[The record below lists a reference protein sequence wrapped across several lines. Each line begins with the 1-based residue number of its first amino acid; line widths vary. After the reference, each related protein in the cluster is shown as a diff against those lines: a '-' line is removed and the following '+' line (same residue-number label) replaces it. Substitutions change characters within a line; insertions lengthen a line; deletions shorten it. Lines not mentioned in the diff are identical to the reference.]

1 MLQRSD
7 GACQT
12 LQVGKLQSACSLG
25 RTQHAAGA
33 GGGGSVG
40 CSKAS
45 GDGASLSPEAARRFA
60 AQQEELA
67 RAREELARARE
78 EMAALREAEQA
89 AEQQS
94 EPIQQCRRPWHV
106 YALLVQHGITG
117 CQTWSLVALI

>member
-45 GDGASLSPEAARRFA
+45 GDGASLSPKAARRFA

-67 RAREELARARE
+67 RAREEV
-78 EMAALREAEQA
+78 AALREAEQA

-106 YALLVQHGITG
+106 YALLVQHGITE